1 MPSLET
7 QGISLYYELHGK
19 PSEPPVLLITGL
31 GGVGRS
37 WGEQVQRFADGHYV
51 VLPDQRGTGQTTHA
65 QDGYTT
71 QQLADDM
78 AALVDHLRLGPV
90 HVVGASTGGA
100 IAQYLAL
107 EHAEIVRSLT
117 ISSSF
122 ARFDPF
128 VQREFE
134 IRRKITAEW
143 DRHTLMSANSLF
155 LLGPRFTHDHPDRVS
170 QWIERAAAAP
180 SGPADREIGL
190 KRIDMIAAHDAYDR
204 LGEIRIPTLVTCG
217 THNFCTTLALSE
229 EIAARIPG
237 AELVI
242 FDDAGELIEFEQPE
256 KFFQTVSRFI
266 DSHS

>member
-1 MPSLET
+1 VPSLET
-7 QGISLYYELHGK
+7 QGISLYYELHGE
-19 PSEPPVLLITGL
+19 PSAPPVLLITGL
-31 GGVGRS
+31 GGVGKS
-37 WGEQVQRFADGHYV
+37 WGEQVPRFAGSHYV

-128 VQREFE
+128 VRREFE
-134 IRRKITAEW
+134 IRRKMTAEW
-143 DRHTLMSANSLF
+143 DRQTLMSASSLF

-170 QWIERAAAAP
+170 QWIERAASNP
-180 SGPADREIGL
+180 SGPADREIEL

-204 LGEIRIPTLVTCG
+204 LGEIRTPTLVTCG

>member
-7 QGISLYYELHGK
+7 QGISLYYELHGE
-19 PSEPPVLLITGL
+19 PSAPPVLLITGL
-31 GGVGRS
+31 GGVGKS
-37 WGEQVQRFADGHYV
+37 WGEQVQRFASSYHV

-128 VQREFE
+128 VRREFE
-134 IRRKITAEW
+134 IRRKMAAEW
-143 DRHTLMSANSLF
+143 DRHTLMSAYSLF
-155 LLGPRFTHDHPDRVS
+155 LLGPRFTYDHPDRVS
-170 QWIERAAAAP
+170 QWIERAASNP
-180 SGPADREIGL
+180 SGPADREIEF

-204 LGEIRIPTLVTCG
+204 LGEIRTPTLVTCG

-237 AELVI
+237 AELVT

>member
-1 MPSLET
+1 MPTLET
-7 QGISLYYELHGK
+7 QGISLYYELHGE
-19 PSEPPVLLITGL
+19 PSAPPVLLITGL
-31 GGVGRS
+31 GGVGKS
-37 WGEQVQRFADGHYV
+37 WGEQVQRFAGSHYV

-90 HVVGASTGGA
+90 HVVGASAGGA
-100 IAQYLAL
+100 IAQHLAL
-107 EHAEIVRSLT
+107 EHTEIVRSLT

-122 ARFDPF
+122 ARFDSF
-128 VQREFE
+128 VRREFE
-134 IRRKITAEW
+134 TRRKMAAEW
-143 DRHTLMSANSLF
+143 DRHTLMSAYSQF

-170 QWIERAAAAP
+170 QWIERAAANPTA
-180 SGPADREIGL
+180 PADREIDL
-190 KRIDMIAAHDAYDR
+190 KRIDMVAAHDTYDR
-204 LGEIRIPTLVTCG
+204 LDEIRTPTLVTCG

-237 AELVI
+237 AELVT
-242 FDDAGELIEFEQPE
+242 FDEAGELIEFEQPE

>member
-1 MPSLET
+1 MPTLEA
-7 QGISLYYELHGK
+7 QGISLYYELHGEA
-19 PSEPPVLLITGL
+19 SAPPVLLITGL
-31 GGVGRS
+31 GGAGKN
-37 WGEQVQRFADGHYV
+37 WGEQVQRFADSHYV
-51 VLPDQRGTGQTTHA
+51 VLPDQRGTGQTTRA
-65 QDGYTT
+65 RDGYTT
-71 QQLADDM
+71 QQLAADM
-78 AALVDHLRLGPV
+78 AALVAHLELGPV

-100 IAQYLAL
+100 IGQYLAL
-107 EHAEIVRSLT
+107 EHAGTVRSLT

-128 VQREFE
+128 LRREFE
-134 IRRKITAEW
+134 IRRKMAAEW
-143 DRHTLMSANSLF
+143 DRHTLMSAYALF

-170 QWIERAAAAP
+170 QWIERAAANPTA
-180 SGPADREIGL
+180 PADRDIEL
-190 KRIDMIAAHDAYDR
+190 KRIDMVAAHDAYDR
-204 LGEIRIPTLVTCG
+204 LGEIRTPTLVTCG

-256 KFFQTVSRFI
+256 KFFQTVSAFI

>member
-1 MPSLET
+1 MPTLET
-7 QGISLYYELHGK
+7 QGISQYYELYGE
-19 PSEPPVLLITGL
+19 PSAPPVLLITGL
-31 GGVGRS
+31 G
-37 WGEQVQRFADGHYV
+37 
-51 VLPDQRGTGQTTHA
+51 GTGQTTHA

-78 AALVDHLRLGPV
+78 AAVVVHLGLGPV

-107 EHAEIVRSLT
+107 EHAEIIRSLT

-128 VQREFE
+128 VRRE
-134 IRRKITAEW
+134 
-143 DRHTLMSANSLF
+143 
-155 LLGPRFTHDHPDRVS
+155 FTHDHPDRVS
-170 QWIERAAAAP
+170 QWIKRAAANPTSA
-180 SGPADREIGL
+180 GDREIDL

-204 LGEIRIPTLVTCG
+204 LGEIRTPTLVTCG

-266 DSHS
+266 DGNS

>member
-7 QGISLYYELHGK
+7 QGISQYYELHGE
-19 PSEPPVLLITGL
+19 PSAPPVLLITGL

-37 WGEQVQRFADGHYV
+37 WGEQVQRFADRHYV

-107 EHAEIVRSLT
+107 EHAGIVRSLT
-117 ISSSF
+117 VSSSF

-128 VQREFE
+128 VRLEFE
-134 IRRKITAEW
+134 IRRKMAAEW
-143 DRHTLMSANSLF
+143 DRHTLMSAYSLF

-170 QWIERAAAAP
+170 QWIERAASSP
-180 SGPADREIGL
+180 SGPADREIEL

-204 LGEIRIPTLVTCG
+204 LGEIRTPTLVTCG
-217 THNFCTTLALSE
+217 THNFCTTLAPSE

-237 AELVI
+237 AELVL
-242 FDDAGELIEFEQPE
+242 FDDAGELIEFEQPD
-256 KFFQTVSRFI
+256 KFFQTVSHFI

>member
-1 MPSLET
+1 MPTLET
-7 QGISLYYELHGK
+7 QGISLYYELHG
-19 PSEPPVLLITGL
+19 EQLAPPVLLITGL
-31 GGVGRS
+31 GGVGKS
-37 WGEQVQRFADGHYV
+37 WGEQVQRFADSHCV

-65 QDGYTT
+65 PDGYTT
-71 QQLADDM
+71 RQLADDM
-78 AALVDHLRLGPV
+78 AALVEHLGLGPV

-107 EHAEIVRSLT
+107 EHAGIVRSLT

-128 VQREFE
+128 LRRQFE
-134 IRRKITAEW
+134 IRRKMAAEW
-143 DRHTLMSANSLF
+143 DRPTLMSAYSLF

-170 QWIERAAAAP
+170 QWIERAAANP
-180 SGPADREIGL
+180 TGPGDREIEL
-190 KRIDMIAAHDAYDR
+190 KRIDMIASHDAYDQ
-204 LGEIRIPTLVTCG
+204 LSQIRTPTLVTCG
-217 THNFCTTLALSE
+217 SHNFCTTLALSE

-256 KFFQTVSRFI
+256 KFFQTVSSFI